1 MLSDVVS
8 ELTTKKKYSLTVA
21 IINTE
26 DNEKMDAK
34 ITIIQEEGYVSSS
47 TTHVKLAFSETPK
60 EYVTSLPH
68 L

>member
-47 TTHVKLAFSETPK
+47 TTHVK
-60 EYVTSLPH
+60 Y
-68 L
+68 